1 MCNYLSHLC
10 PPLTYASS
18 LTDTESQIRMFKAV
32 FDELQAK
39 TKCELMSKNRS
50 VKTINAKL
58 LKALPSRL
66 EKDYHKFVHAK
77 RGRLQNNLEELF
89 DDLNA
94 YCWNC
99 FEYELLEFIII
110 SNSCHPSLQTA
121 MQQYSD
127 DIRRFK
133 QSTAMSRLIGHGQP
147 FLRRKSLPKR
157 YKKLTTNHDIDPKK
171 HMLVE
176 LDNFQE
182 DMRRDPQLSE
192 CTIQV
197 CGITEGSVQVQ
208 WAVSEECG
216 YALITFFCD
225 ETGKELLQQYQIKE
239 IFIDDVPINQSVCY
253 MFTCFTVYTLHGHY
267 CSKGRIRYYMISNL
281 K

>member
-1 MCNYLSHLC
+1 MFVSSPHLYVF
-10 PPLTYASS
+10 L
-18 LTDTESQIRMFKAV
+18 LFTDTELQIRTFKAH

-39 TKCELMSKNRS
+39 TKRELKSQNRS
-50 VKTINAKL
+50 VKTINVKL
-58 LKALPSRL
+58 LKALPPRL

-99 FEYELLEFIII
+99 FEYELLEFIIV
-110 SNSCHPSLQTA
+110 SNGCHSSLQTA
-121 MQQYSD
+121 MKQYSN

-133 QSTAMSRLIGHGQP
+133 QSTAMSRLIGHGQL
-147 FLRRKSLPKR
+147 FLRRKSLPKI

-225 ETGKELLQQYQIKE
+225 EIGKELLQRYQIKE

-253 MFTCFTVYTLHGHY
+253 VYMCFSVYTLYGHY
-267 CSKGRIRYYMISNL
+267 CSKSSIWYYM
-281 K
+281 